1 MLMLK
6 KFIGESVFKLAG
18 WKYHVQPNVLE
29 DKQVIIGFEHTS
41 MFDGCIVTGDFSNL
55 RYENPYSD

>member
-6 KFIGESVFKLAG
+6 KFIGESAFKLAG

-41 MFDGCIVTGDFSNL
+41 MWMLSCHWRFFKSTI
-55 RYENPYSD
+55 